1 MGEQSDLVVHEL
13 QAHSV
18 IRLKEIQRHIRPD
31 VHGARV
37 VLESGKVHCV
47 SRRNVELRLLAHGC
61 GIERRLH
68 VEVVAESH
76 VVLRMAPL
84 GDKRKRQSGYYI
96 YVYAFKHIRITPLL
110 YNYCGI

>member
-1 MGEQSDLVVHEL
+1 MGEQSELVVHKL
-13 QAHSV
+13 QSYAV
-18 IRLKEIQRHIRPD
+18 IGLEEIQRHIRPD

-37 VLESGKVHCV
+37 VLESGKVYCV

-84 GDKRKRQSGYYI
+84 GDKRKRQGGYYI